1 MSEVF
6 LSAIDIVKVRH
17 LQNLYIPLS
26 DERSKNL
33 IITGQNGSGKT
44 SLLDAIAQT
53 LNAISTDNI
62 DLDNKVILK
71 CDYNK
76 LKQKYNDGKF
86 ILAYYKAN
94 RLSKVQL
101 SDSIQAIKPEDKYS
115 INQSAGEILIKYMVS
130 LKATQ
135 AFAQQKG
142 DTQRVK
148 EIDNYDN

>member
-62 DLDNKVILK
+62 DLEYIKILGFNNKGKKYLNSIK
-71 CDYNK
+71 ETIEIPTTINK
-76 LKQKYNDGKF
+76 
-86 ILAYYKAN
+86 
-94 RLSKVQL
+94 
-101 SDSIQAIKPEDKYS
+101 DSIQYIYE
-115 INQSAGEILIKYMVS
+115 
-130 LKATQ
+130 LKASIIYDLINNTNTYS
-135 AFAQQKG
+135 FE
-142 DTQRVK
+142 QRNK
-148 EIDNYDN
+148 PIIID